1 MIVFGAIKRI
11 KLRSLIYGTL
21 LCLVLISPLILIL
34 ALGVPIF
41 FADEWGL
48 VPFLEK
54 VWHGQSTFHD
64 YWTAF
69 GEHRIFFP
77 RLIFASVYRPDDADP
92 RQVMILSWFIMSVI
106 YILAVYCFFL
116 KRPGMADSSK
126 FLYAF
131 CFLILGLSL
140 VQYENWLWALQ
151 LDFFLTQAFVILA
164 TIFIGIDA
172 LGIGTRSV
180 LVALCAVGA
189 SLCSGQG
196 MLLWLSNALCV
207 LIIARTW
214 VSRGLLAFSFI
225 CGMLFFVWLY
235 HADGSGQL
243 SQFSRLLWIFNTPL
257 EALRSYL
264 ALIGNPLSYCFGLSR
279 LKQGPIVGGALV
291 ILFIWQMYLVLKR
304 KLLRWSTPFIL
315 LASFGFLYCGLVTLG
330 RGENGQNEFFLTSR
344 YSTNSLSIPLALVG
358 ITSTIATFS
367 RRQDRSVEIVL
378 LLNVF
383 LFYVLALSFASER
396 QAVDWASKDSSTR
409 RFAAGLVPFVTLF
422 DDVADGAPTGPFFP
436 LCPVG
441 KATVV
446 KDAILPDMK
455 IRFIAGPREVSVKP
469 SAGIGIQL
477 KTDTKRKQVL
487 YLNSHINPRVLEG
500 SVLIPERITPEA
512 ILLRKPGEAN
522 YLTAARLIKEKESV
536 EGVVYRWMFLIHP
549 ELDPEPGAGF
559 EAAILDEKGAILYP
573 LGMLFDK

>member
-1 MIVFGAIKRI
+1 VFGAIKWI
-11 KLRSLIYGTL
+11 KLRSWIYGIL
-21 LCLVLISPLILIL
+21 FCLVLISPLILIL
-34 ALGVPIF
+34 TLGVPIF
-41 FADEWGL
+41 YLDDWGL

-69 GEHRIFFP
+69 GSHRVFLP
-77 RLIFASVYRPDDADP
+77 RLIFASIYHPDNVDP
-92 RQVMILSWFIMSVI
+92 RHVMVLSWFIMSVI
-106 YILAVYCFFL
+106 YILAIYCLFL
-116 KRPGMADSSK
+116 KRPGTVDSSK

-131 CFLILGLSL
+131 CFLSLGLSL

-151 LDFFLTQAFVILA
+151 VDYFMTQAFVILA

-172 LGIGTRSV
+172 LGISTRSV
-180 LVALCAVGA
+180 LIALCAVGA

-225 CGMLFFVWLY
+225 CGMLLFVWLY

-243 SQFSRLLWIFNTPL
+243 SQFSRLWWIFNTPL

-291 ILFIWQMYLVLKR
+291 MLFMWQMYVVLKR
-304 KLLRWSTPFIL
+304 KLLRRSTPFIL

-358 ITSTIATFS
+358 LSSTIAVFS
-367 RRQDRSVEIVL
+367 RRQDRSIEIDL
-378 LLNVF
+378 LLLSVP
-383 LFYVLALSFASER
+383 LFFVLTLSFSSQQ
-396 QAVDWASKDSSTR
+396 QAIEWASKDSSAR
-409 RFAAGLVPFVTLF
+409 RFAADLVPFVTLF
-422 DDVADGAPTGPFFP
+422 DTVTDGAATGPFFP

-441 KATVV
+441 QATVV

-455 IRFIAGPREVSVKP
+455 IGFIPGPREVSVKP
-469 SAGIGIQL
+469 PAGIGIQL

-500 SVLIPERITPEA
+500 SVLISESITPLA
-512 ILLRKPGEAN
+512 ILLRKPGEVK
-522 YLTAARLIKEKESV
+522 YLAAARLIKGKESV
-536 EGVVYRWMFLIHP
+536 EGSVYRWMFLILP
-549 ELDPEPGAGF
+549 ELDSEPGGGF
-559 EAAILDEKGAILYP
+559 EAAVLDEKAAILYP
-573 LGMLFDK
+573 LGMSVAK

>member
-1 MIVFGAIKRI
+1 
-11 KLRSLIYGTL
+11 
-21 LCLVLISPLILIL
+21 LILS
-34 ALGVPIF
+34 LGVPIF
-41 FADEWGL
+41 YLDDWGL

-69 GEHRIFFP
+69 GSHRVFLP
-77 RLIFASVYRPDDADP
+77 RLIFASIYRPENVDP
-92 RQVMILSWFIMSVI
+92 RHVMVLSWFIMSAI
-106 YILAVYCFFL
+106 YFLAIYCFFL
-116 KRPGMADSSK
+116 KRPGMADFSK

-131 CFLILGLSL
+131 CFLSLGLSL

-151 LDFFLTQAFVILA
+151 VDYFMTQAFVILA
-164 TIFIGIDA
+164 AIFIGIDA

-180 LVALCAVGA
+180 LVALCAVAA

-196 MLLWLSNALCV
+196 MLLWLSNALCA

-243 SQFSRLLWIFNTPL
+243 GQFSRLLWIFDTPL
-257 EALRSYL
+257 EALRSYF

-291 ILFIWQMYLVLKR
+291 LLFIWQMYVVLKR
-304 KLLRWSTPFIL
+304 KLLRQSAPFIL

-330 RGENGQNEFFLTSR
+330 RGEHGQNEFFLTSR

-358 ITSTIATFS
+358 LASTVAVFG
-367 RRQDRSVEIVL
+367 RRQDRSVEIDLL

-383 LFYVLALSFASER
+383 LFYVLALSFSSQR
-396 QAVDWASKDSSTR
+396 QAVDWASKDSSAR
-409 RFAAGLVPFVTLF
+409 RFAADLVPFVTLF
-422 DDVADGAPTGPFFP
+422 DDVTDGASTGPFFP

-455 IRFIAGPREVSVKP
+455 IGFIPGPREVSVKP
-469 SAGIGIQL
+469 PTGIGIQL
-477 KTDTKRKQVL
+477 KTDTKRKQLL
-487 YLNSHINPRVLEG
+487 YLNSHIDPRVLEG
-500 SVLIPERITPEA
+500 GVVIPERITPEA
-512 ILLRKPGEAN
+512 ILLRKPGEAK

-536 EGVVYRWMFLIHP
+536 EGIVYRWIFLIHP
-549 ELDPEPGAGF
+549 ELDPEPGGGF
-559 EAAILDEKGAILYP
+559 EAAILDEKAAMLYP
-573 LGMLFDK
+573 LGMLFEK